1 MCITIATT
9 SHPDYPFILLSN
21 RDEFFKRPTKPAQ
34 FRLINDNEKVLA
46 PLDLARPEHGTWI
59 GVTTS
64 GKIAVLVNYRDMDTE
79 STMKQVS
86 RGVLPLSYLEATKS
100 DDEWRDS
107 FSTEVQNGNATLDL
121 KNIGGFTLLYG
132 SLRIRPGGGMDHLN
146 ILSNKGH
153 HGRVFERREE
163 LQGIEDLDPISTKT
177 TFGMSNS
184 LYDDPWKKVELGEKM
199 LEGIVAD
206 SVKNLQ
212 TQDQLV
218 EECFQLLSHDTYN
231 RAIMKQHDFDVKVME
246 LRNSIFIPPLKREGV
261 ESHLVSIGDYYG
273 TRTQT
278 IILLDKLGNL
288 NYYERN
294 LHSSDVPKVDK
305 PVITSRYSFNIYRV

>member
-9 SHPDYPFILLSN
+9 DHPDYPFILLSN
-21 RDEFFKRPTKPAQ
+21 RDEFFRRPTAPAQ
-34 FRLINDNEKVLA
+34 FRQINDHEKLLA
-46 PLDLARPEHGTWI
+46 PLDLARHEHGTWI
-59 GVTTS
+59 GVTTT

-86 RGVLPLSYLEATKS
+86 RGVLPLSYLETTKS

-107 FSTEVQNGNATLDL
+107 FSMEMQNGNATLDL

-132 SLRIRPGGGMDHLN
+132 SLRVNPEDGVDHLN

-153 HGRVFERREE
+153 HGRVFEKSVQQSGG
-163 LQGIEDLDPISTKT
+163 LNSISTKS

-184 LYDDPWKKVELGEKM
+184 LYNDPWKKVELGERM
-199 LEGIVAD
+199 LKELISA
-206 SVKNLQ
+206 SVESSL

-218 EECFQLLSHDTYN
+218 EECFKLLSHDTYD
-231 RAIMKQHDFDVKVME
+231 RAIMKQHDFDVKVLA
-246 LRNSIFIPPLKREGV
+246 LRNSIFIPPLKREGA
-261 ESHLVSIGDYYG
+261 ESHLASIGEYYG

-278 IILLDKLGNL
+278 IILVDRLGNL

-294 LHSSDVPKVDK
+294 LHSSDVPEVDS
-305 PVITSRYSFNIYRV
+305 PLITSRYSFNIYGN